1 MKAYEK
7 VEICV
12 MQMEEDVFCGNS
24 GEGWRVDEN
33 DDYNDPNFGS
43 NN

>member
-1 MKAYEK
+1 MKEYEV
-7 VEICV
+7 VEICITY
-12 MQMEEDVFCGNS
+12 MQENVFCGNS

>member
-1 MKAYEK
+1 MKAYEV
-7 VEICV
+7 VEICITY
-12 MQMEEDVFCGNS
+12 MQENVFCGNS

-33 DDYNDPNFGS
+33 DDYIDPNFGS

>member
-1 MKAYEK
+1 MKEYEV
-7 VEICV
+7 VEICITY
-12 MQMEEDVFCGNS
+12 MRENVFCGNS